1 VYNYFYNKV
10 IWTHV
15 AAFADIFNEMSV
27 VNYDRD
33 GKAIGWKPVP
43 VTLAP
48 KEKVV
53 AELIADPS
61 TPDKTPPNFL
71 PRISI
76 VWNGITRNVER
87 QRGQLEKRRITV
99 DYTDLENPQAI
110 MDIQTVPYDM
120 NFELTIWTKYMDD
133 MAQILENIL
142 PFFNPEAPV
151 SLYERGIGI
160 ERQVKVSLESVA
172 PNFVVE
178 LADPDR
184 RVLQCNLGFKME
196 CNFYKPQLPIGK
208 PIKRVTM
215 RMGADVSKRNPVDP
229 NIEGAEISSFL
240 LPSVSGS
247 MDYLD
252 MDKKIWS
259 YKLEFDSN
267 MEEYMGWEHHDNLDP
282 NNPLT
287 GVNPDPTN
295 PNNQP
300 QDSYLYGVPPE
311 EIEKGIENP
320 YNNG

>member
-1 VYNYFYNKV
+1 MYNYFYNKV

-27 VNYDRD
+27 INYDRE

-53 AELIADPS
+53 SELIADPT
-61 TPDKTPPNFL
+61 TPDKNPPNFL

-76 VWNGITRNVER
+76 VWNGLNRSTER
-87 QRGQLEKRRITV
+87 QRGQLEKRRLIV
-99 DYTDLENPQAI
+99 DYEDQEHPQAI
-110 MDIQTVPYDM
+110 VDMQTVPYELS
-120 NFELTIWTKYMDD
+120 FELTVWCKYMDD

-151 SLYERGIGI
+151 SLYERGLGT
-160 ERQVKVSLESVA
+160 ERQVKVTLESVT

-178 LADPDR
+178 MSDPDR

-196 CNFYKPQLPIGK
+196 CNFYKPQLPIQK
-208 PIKRVTM
+208 PIKRATV
-215 RMGADVSKRNPVDP
+215 RMGADTTSRGSVDP
-229 NIEGAEISSFL
+229 NVNGTEVSVFT

-247 MDYLD
+247 SNFLD
-252 MDKKIWS
+252 MDQKIWS
-259 YKLEFDSN
+259 YKVQFDGN
-267 MEEYMGWEHHDNLDP
+267 MSDYMGWQYHDQLDP

-287 GVNPDPTN
+287 GTN
-295 PNNQP
+295 PNP
-300 QDSYLYGVPPE
+300 QNPNEIVNSNYLYGIPDKD
-311 EIEKGIENP
+311 IQDGLNNQ
-320 YNNG
+320 YNT